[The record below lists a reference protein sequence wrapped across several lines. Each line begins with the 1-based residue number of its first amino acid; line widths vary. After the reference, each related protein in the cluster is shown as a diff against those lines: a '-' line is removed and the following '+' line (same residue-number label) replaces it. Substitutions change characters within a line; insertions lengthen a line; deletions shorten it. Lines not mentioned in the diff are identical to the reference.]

1 MPAGLDEYGWHGR
14 WPALFADAAAGVPG
28 AVPGRVARH
37 DGVAVLVATET
48 GLRSLPVLASVDPTP
63 VVGDF
68 VVVSPEGAVVA
79 VLPRAGLLRRE
90 DPGGGEQAIA
100 ANIDALLVVC
110 GLDRPVKVGRIQR
123 SVALAW
129 DAGAVPVVVL
139 TKADL
144 VDDADAAARQLAG
157 STPGVEVVLVSA
169 VDGRG
174 LAAVRELAAGRTILL
189 LGESG
194 AGKSTLAN
202 TLVGEDIAA
211 TADVRAGDA
220 KGRHTTT
227 ARQLHPLPGGGVLV
241 DTPGIRAVGL
251 WVDPDAVDASFEDI
265 EAIAAACRFG
275 DCAHDTE
282 PGCAVQAA
290 IEAGEVAPARL
301 EAWTALRR
309 EAAAAARR
317 ADPRA
322 QHAYERRFGRITKEA
337 ADRKRPR

>member
-1 MPAGLDEYGWHGR
+1 MALEEYGWGGR
-14 WPALFADAAAGVPG
+14 WPSLFADAAADLDG
-28 AVPGRVARH
+28 AVPGRVVRH
-37 DGVAVLVATET
+37 DGVAVLVATEA
-48 GLRSLPVLASVDPTP
+48 GMPSVPVLASVDPVP

-68 VVVSPEGAVVA
+68 VVVSREGAVVA
-79 VLPRAGLLRRE
+79 VLPRSGLMRRE
-90 DPGGGEQAIA
+90 DPAGGEQPIA
-100 ANIDALLVVC
+100 ANIDAVLVVC
-110 GLDRPVKVGRIQR
+110 GLDRPVKAGRIQR

-144 VDDADAAARQLAG
+144 HDDATGVGRDVAG
-157 STPGVEVVLVSA
+157 STPGVEVLVVST
-169 VDGRG
+169 VGGDG
-174 LAAVRELAAGRTILL
+174 LDEVREIAAGRTILL

-202 TLVGEDIAA
+202 ALVGEEIAA

-251 WVDPDAVDASFEDI
+251 WVDPDAVASSFADVETLA
-265 EAIAAACRFG
+265 ESCRFS

-282 PGCAVQAA
+282 PGCAVRAA
-290 IEAGEVAPARL
+290 VEAGDLAPGRL
-301 EAWTALRR
+301 EAWAALGR

-322 QHAYERRFGRITKEA
+322 QHAYERRFGRMVREA
-337 ADRKRPR
+337 SKRKRPD